1 MMAQDALVAMFD
13 SYMQD
18 RQAIPEAS
26 SVYGQP
32 CVVFPVILAGKIA
45 LYNAMLAVH
54 MSHDDLALLLDITP
68 TMAERLL
75 SLKHKSRIEQ
85 IENALAIFGK
95 RLVVDVRDAA

>member
-54 MSHDDLALLLDITP
+54 MSHDDLALLLDITQ
-68 TMAERLL
+68 AEL
-75 SLKHKSRIEQ
+75 HV
-85 IENALAIFGK
+85 
-95 RLVVDVRDAA
+95 LVSDP